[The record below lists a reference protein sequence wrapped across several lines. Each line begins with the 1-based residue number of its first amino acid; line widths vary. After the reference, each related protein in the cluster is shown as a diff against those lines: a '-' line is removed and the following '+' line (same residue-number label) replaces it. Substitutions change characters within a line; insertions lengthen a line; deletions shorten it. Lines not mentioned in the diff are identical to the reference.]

1 MPMLTYEFNY
11 EINPNHNFMKT
22 TGNTIL
28 ITGGTSGIGLAFA
41 EEFLRLGNKVII
53 CGRRQD
59 RLDSIEQKYAEMVT
73 RLCDISKQVERER
86 LASWTLEQFPELNV
100 LINNAGLQLLTD

>member
-59 RLDSIEQKYAEMVT
+59 RLAAIEQKHQQLVT
-73 RLCDISKQVERER
+73 RVCDISNNVERER
-86 LASWTLEQFPELNV
+86 LASWSLEHFPDLNV
-100 LINNAGLQLLTD
+100 LINKA